1 MAPEKRVNFTL
12 LQLPL
17 MLLAYLLS
25 YVVQH
30 DIEQGGEITDINVK
44 GSLLIT
50 VLLSFCMALLSYDD
64 DIILFY

>member
-1 MAPEKRVNFTL
+1 
-12 LQLPL
+12 